1 MSHNE
6 VNIVH
11 KMGIFT
17 SVTLSADL
25 APHETDRQVGGETET
40 ERERDRQCMA
50 VCDRLCL
57 HEAVCD
63 ACIMFEC
70 VSLFLCTVYVP
81 ELGVCF

>member
-1 MSHNE
+1 M
-6 VNIVH
+6 
-11 KMGIFT
+11 KQ
-17 SVTLSADL
+17 
-25 APHETDRQVGGETET
+25 TDKGVERVRVRET

-81 ELGVCF
+81 EWVCVFE